1 MPCQQYVPGGIAL
14 PEIPYNQ
21 SFGFVLR
28 CMEHRHV
35 RTWSRA
41 SSVEVTMLESD
52 PTLQLFVFTAPVGR
66 FAQPIIPNTSQQ
78 SIPFNPRV
86 GASMTELPD
95 GRIVIIGGARLKTD
109 VTDVHSADNPNR
121 AWLNKDSYAEILDT
135 VEIFDPATGVF
146 ELVTLPG
153 KVVADEVDPQTLFYR
168 RAFHAAVY
176 LESKNQIAVIG
187 GLTQTTVG
195 QPIQASASIELF
207 DVANRQFLT
216 DAAVGALGYPRVM
229 PQANTL
235 RYGDVELIL
244 VTGGTND
251 TADAQSA
258 QSTFEVIEPI
268 PQNHIKELGFMIGP
282 RLATRRLR

>member
-1 MPCQQYVPGGIAL
+1 MYLVGIL
-14 PEIPYNQ
+14 LSPNSYNQ
-21 SFGFVLR
+21 SFR
-28 CMEHRHV
+28 V
-35 RTWSRA
+35 RVEMYGTPTCENLVSRG

-66 FAQPIIPNTSQQ
+66 LHSRLFGHLQQ
-78 SIPFNPRV
+78 SFPFYPRV

-109 VTDVHSADNPNR
+109 VTDVRADNPNR

-146 ELVTLPG
+146 ELVTLPS
-153 KVVADEVDPQTLFYR
+153 KVVADEVDPINFVLPACIPRGGLSGVQ
-168 RAFHAAVY
+168 
-176 LESKNQIAVIG
+176 NQIAVIG
-187 GLTQTTVG
+187 GLTQTTVDSPFKPALPLNCSCG
-195 QPIQASASIELF
+195 QSAVLDRRCGGCTGLSSGDASGQRSA
-207 DVANRQFLT
+207 R
-216 DAAVGALGYPRVM
+216 
-229 PQANTL
+229 
-235 RYGDVELIL
+235 DVELIL

-282 RLATRRLR
+282 RFGPRRLR